1 MHNAQLTAW
10 IGQVLLVHMSDVDH
24 SHRIEL
30 TLESV
35 HNHSPG
41 VISIWVLM
49 LNNLF
54 MHGHSRQTPMDLP
67 TRSELI
73 P

>member
-1 MHNAQLTAW
+1 MDRLGFVRNPPLPTY
-10 IGQVLLVHMSDVDH
+10 MSDVDH

-30 TLESV
+30 T
-35 HNHSPG
+35 HNHSLG
-41 VISIWVLM
+41 VISIWVIM
-49 LNNLF
+49 LSDLF
-54 MHGHSRQTPMDLP
+54 VHGHSRETPMDLP